1 MRRYLDDPPS
11 EAELRDVLDKLGGT
25 AADILRSGEPRFRAL
40 SPRMDAGA
48 DALVA
53 LMAANPILIE
63 RPIVINGDRA
73 AVGRPPEAVLG
84 IL

>member
-11 EAELRDVLDKLGGT
+11 EAELRDVLDKLGGK
-25 AADILRSGEPRFRAL
+25 AADILRSGEPRLRAL
-40 SPRMDAGA
+40 SPRKDAGA

-73 AVGRPPEAVLG
+73 AIGRPPEAVLG